1 MEKQVIIDGEIR
13 GKIVEEIT
21 LYLVEIDGEVYPYA
35 DLGNWII
42 GEVRDSHDIEVLDT
56 ETD

>member
-1 MEKQVIIDGEIR
+1 MEKHIIIDGELK

-42 GEVRDSHDIEVLDT
+42 GEVRDSDDNEVID
-56 ETD
+56 EE